1 MSALVWAPLSRTAE
15 QAQPSA
21 GRFISVSLNKPAGHH
36 RVGTHILLLDPKKKK
51 KPDEAILSCPHWK
64 RQEA

>member
-1 MSALVWAPLSRTAE
+1 MSALAWAPLSRTAE

-36 RVGTHILLLDPKKKK
+36 RVGTHILLLDPNKK
-51 KPDEAILSCPHWK
+51 KPD
-64 RQEA
+64 